1 MKEGLVL
8 EDILPA
14 DFLNNLRDNMVTIIK
29 VSAEWCGPCKKIAPY
44 VKELFNLTGDNVQ
57 LFYADADENERLSHY
72 WRIRKLPTFI
82 SYVGR
87 EKTDILESANQEEVL
102 KFFQKVDLHSKLL
115 SKSYKNNI

>member
-8 EDILPA
+8 EDILPT
-14 DFLNNLRDNMVTIIK
+14 DFLSNLRNNMVTIIK
-29 VSAEWCGPCKKIAPY
+29 VSAEWCGPCKRIESY

-82 SYVGR
+82 SYVGQD
-87 EKTDILESANQEEVL
+87 KTDILESANKEEVF